1 MPKRR
6 ARSRITLLTSV
17 PRRHRERLQE
27 VLQTYDRLT
36 QATALAEHRAEVE
49 ARYVARMK
57 ETGRPPVDDRPRHR
71 DRAGRLSMSEVRRVL
86 GEHGPGLA
94 LMNDAL
100 GDTVRHQ
107 RRVLR
112 EAMIQRRTLEYSL
125 GNPTEL
131 RCLWTAASVTASTSP
146 LVTSTGN
153 VTTSPLVTTTG
164 SGRNRLSTVALTT
177 TQPALASLALVSIPT
192 THIFSFTATQVVI
205 VTPTVFLAPV
215 GTFSLIVPSPTYI
228 PLFWQAVAKA
238 TVQLSAVVDVVV
250 TAASGAPATLLP
262 PRATFSF
269 LDFTISGWT
278 GAATQVGS
286 LGGSVGGGQ
295 ATMSPGTFAV
305 QAGDTVSIA
314 VGYRLFLRSWEGG
327 VVLVD
332 ASTVANAGLNV
343 PSVWV
348 RLDL

>member
-1 MPKRR
+1 MPTRR

-49 ARYVARMK
+49 ARYVARTK

-71 DRAGRLSMSEVRRVL
+71 DRAGRLSISEVRRVL
-86 GEHGPGLA
+86 GEHGPGLT

-131 RCLWTAASVTASTSP
+131 RCLWTAASVTAFPSS
-146 LVTSTGN
+146 LVTSTGT

-164 SGRNRLSTVALTT
+164 TGRNRLSTVALTT
-177 TQPALASLALVSIPT
+177 TQPALASLALLSIPT
-192 THIFSFTATQVVI
+192 THRGGDRSVGRASDA
-205 VTPTVFLAPV
+205 AP
-215 GTFSLIVPSPTYI
+215 
-228 PLFWQAVAKA
+228 
-238 TVQLSAVVDVVV
+238 
-250 TAASGAPATLLP
+250 ASGDLQLRRPHHQRMDRSHDP
-262 PRATFSF
+262 GREPGWQRRWR
-269 LDFTISGWT
+269 SG
-278 GAATQVGS
+278 GRE
-286 LGGSVGGGQ
+286 
-295 ATMSPGTFAV
+295 PG
-305 QAGDTVSIA
+305 
-314 VGYRLFLRSWEGG
+314 YLRGPG
-327 VVLVD
+327 
-332 ASTVANAGLNV
+332 
-343 PSVWV
+343 
-348 RLDL
+348 R